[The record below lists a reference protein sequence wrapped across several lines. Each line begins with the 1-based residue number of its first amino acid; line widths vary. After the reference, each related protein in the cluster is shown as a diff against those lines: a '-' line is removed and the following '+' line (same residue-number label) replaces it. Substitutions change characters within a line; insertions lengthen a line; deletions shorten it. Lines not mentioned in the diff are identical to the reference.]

1 MSQMPQHPIRAAVFD
16 IDGTLALMNK
26 EQGTFTAL
34 PGVIDTLAA
43 CREAGIKVVAYTNGT
58 FFPPAHY
65 YPLLADA
72 GIVIDPGCIL
82 TPAEV
87 AAQALKR
94 LGYKQVMVMG
104 GDGTRVPVQ
113 DAGIEVIDPTA
124 DAPKVDAVLLG
135 YTRDFGATELE
146 AVVQAVWDGAKP
158 FAGSVA
164 PYFASSKGR
173 MLGISGAIAAALEN
187 ATDTKVTVFGKPETA
202 GLEIVSALTG
212 CQPHEMAVVGD
223 DPKLEIRMGRKAG
236 AFCVGVTTGISDVA
250 LFNSFP
256 EDERA
261 HVVLSSMEEFTSQPW
276 FGGAP
281 S

>member
-1 MSQMPQHPIRAAVFD
+1 MTPLPDHPIRAAVFD

-34 PGVIDTLAA
+34 PGVIDALQA
-43 CREAGIKVVAYTNGT
+43 CRNIGIQVVAYTNGT

-72 GIVIDPGCIL
+72 GIVIDPGHIL

-94 LGYKQVMVMG
+94 LGYAQVMVMG
-104 GDGTRVPVQ
+104 GDGTRVPVM

-146 AVVQAVWDGAKP
+146 AVVQAVWDGATP
-158 FAGSVA
+158 YAGSVA

-187 ATDTKVTVFGKPETA
+187 ATDVPVTVFGKPETA
-202 GLEIVSALTG
+202 GLDIVTALTG
-212 CQPHEMAVVGD
+212 AQPHEMAVIGD

-236 AFCVGVTTGISDVA
+236 AYCIGVTTGIADQA
-250 LFNSFP
+250 HFNSFP
-256 EDERA
+256 ADERA
-261 HVVLSSMEEFTSQPW
+261 HVVLSSMEDFTTQPW
-276 FGGAP
+276 VKGAIA
-281 S
+281 

>member
-1 MSQMPQHPIRAAVFD
+1 MTPNIRAAVFD

-26 EQGTFTAL
+26 EAGTFTAL
-34 PGVIDTLAA
+34 PGAIDALAA
-43 CREAGIKVVAYTNGT
+43 CRAAGVKVVAYTNGT

-72 GIVIDPGCIL
+72 GIVIDEGHIL
-82 TPAEV
+82 TPAAV
-87 AAQALKR
+87 AAQALAR
-94 LGYKQVMVMG
+94 MGYTRIMVMG

-113 DAGIEVIDPTA
+113 DAGIQVVDPTP
-124 DAPKVDAVLLG
+124 DAGPVDAVLLG

-146 AVVQAVWDGAKP
+146 SVVQAVWDGATP

-202 GLEIVSALTG
+202 GLDIVTALTG
-212 CQPHEMAVVGD
+212 AQPSEMAVIGD

-236 AFCVGVTTGISDVA
+236 AFCVGVTTGIADTA
-250 LFNSFP
+250 KFMGFP
-256 EDERA
+256 EEERA
-261 HVVLSSMEEFTSQPW
+261 HAVLDDLTGFAAQPW
-276 FGGAP
+276 FPKVPA
-281 S
+281 

>member
-1 MSQMPQHPIRAAVFD
+1 MTQPQIKTVVFD

-26 EQGTFTAL
+26 EQGTFSAL
-34 PGVIDTLAA
+34 PGAIELIEA
-43 CREAGIKVVAYTNGT
+43 CKAKGINVVAYTNGT

-72 GIVIDPGCIL
+72 GLHIPEGQLL
-82 TPAEV
+82 TPAAI
-87 AAQALKR
+87 AAKALAADGFK
-94 LGYKQVMVMG
+94 KVMVMG
-104 GDGTRVPVQ
+104 GDGTRVPVL
-113 DAGIEVIDPTA
+113 DAGIEIIDPTH
-124 DAPKVDAVLLG
+124 DAPKVEAVLLG

-187 ATDTKVTVFGKPETA
+187 ATDTEVTVFGKPEIA
-202 GLEIVSALTG
+202 GLDVVAQITNTHPS
-212 CQPHEMAVVGD
+212 EMAVIGD

-236 AFCVGVTTGISDVA
+236 SYCIGVTTGISDRA
-250 LFNSFP
+250 KFNSFP

-261 HVVLSSMEEFTSQPW
+261 HLVVECLSELLDNPMFAGEQS
-276 FGGAP
+276 
-281 S
+281 

>member
-1 MSQMPQHPIRAAVFD
+1 MHTHPIRAAVFD

-34 PGVIDTLAA
+34 PGAIDALAA
-43 CREAGIKVVAYTNGT
+43 CRDAGIAVVAYTNGT

-72 GIVIDPGCIL
+72 GIVIDPGHIL
-82 TPAEV
+82 TPAAV
-87 AAQALKR
+87 AAQALAR
-94 LGYKQVMVMG
+94 MGYTRVMVMG

-113 DAGIEVIDPTA
+113 DAGIEIIAPTA
-124 DAPKVDAVLLG
+124 DAPEVEAVLLG

-187 ATDTKVTVFGKPETA
+187 ATDTKVTVFGKPEVA
-202 GLEIVSALTG
+202 GLEIVSAMTG
-212 CQPHEMAVVGD
+212 AMPQEMVVVGD

-236 AFCVGVTTGISDVA
+236 ALCVGVTTGIADEA
-250 LFNSFP
+250 RFNSFP
-256 EDERA
+256 KNERA
-261 HVVLSSMEEFTSQPW
+261 HVVLPGLESFATQPW
-276 FGGAP
+276 LSGDA
-281 S
+281 